1 MDKNVLI
8 RLESTMR
15 SIKTQLLLNE
25 NIRKLLFYTEIED
38 LEEVETPSINAVKSN
53 IFLQPII
60 DVDVEPPF
68 NKKNYITITVPDSR
82 KRPNDIDYVFRVI
95 VQCDKTCWTYGE
107 GFIRPLRICQEI
119 LNTIE
124 GQRFSCAGQL
134 KFDSLVETVTNKTVS
149 GYSILFSLLD
159 GIGDPDDY
167 K

>member
-38 LEEVETPSINAVKSN
+38 LEEVETPSVNAVKSN

-82 KRPNDIDYVFRVI
+82 KRPNDIDYVFRII
-95 VQCDKTCWTYGE
+95 VQCDKTC
-107 GFIRPLRICQEI
+107 
-119 LNTIE
+119 
-124 GQRFSCAGQL
+124 
-134 KFDSLVETVTNKTVS
+134 
-149 GYSILFSLLD
+149 
-159 GIGDPDDY
+159 
-167 K
+167 